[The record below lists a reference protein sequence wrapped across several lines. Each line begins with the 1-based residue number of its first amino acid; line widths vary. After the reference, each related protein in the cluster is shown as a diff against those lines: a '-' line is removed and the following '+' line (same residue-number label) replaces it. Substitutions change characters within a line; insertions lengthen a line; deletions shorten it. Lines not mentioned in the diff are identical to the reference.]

1 MLNSGTRKS
10 MGLFIL
16 HTLLSKTFKCTHSY
30 KLCLWIHEEPGCSTE
45 LSTMLI
51 RRDRNSHFKS

>member
-30 KLCLWIHEEPGCSTE
+30 KLCLWIHEEPGCS
-45 LSTMLI
+45 I
-51 RRDRNSHFKS
+51 